1 MKKQSFLKTLSS
13 DALYNQFLSPILS
26 HDTGIDPERLT
37 QFALALIGQASI
49 YRKRPGISEILNQL
63 ANELQHADPRLE
75 QKFFG
80 KSFKN
85 PIGLAAGFDKN
96 GVGAGIWEF
105 FGFGYGEIGTVT
117 WHSQKGN
124 PRPRLFRLAKEK
136 AALNRMGFNN
146 NGAKAM
152 LKTLQ
157 KQNIG
162 DPLNRQFVLG
172 INFGKSK
179 VTPLEQAAEDYAAS
193 LEILS
198 PLANYAVI
206 NVSSP
211 NTPGL
216 RELQKPSQ
224 LRRLIRHLKL
234 LNNSLP
240 LLIKIAPDLEDT
252 EIQHIAGVACEEKLS
267 GLIAVN
273 TSLDRLGLDSRIIL
287 QTGRTLQEE
296 AGGLSGSPLQKRA
309 VEVLKLLRKSSVNDI
324 PLIGVGGIDSP
335 KIAWERITAGAS
347 LLQVYTGWIFQGPS
361 LVTNI
366 LKGFSEQ
373 LDLHKFQSISEAIGS
388 NAPWLEA

>member
-1 MKKQSFLKTLSS
+1 MKKHLFLEILSS
-13 DALYNQFLSPILS
+13 DSLYKRFLSPILS
-26 HDTGIDPERLT
+26 KDTGIDPEQLT
-37 QFALALIGQASI
+37 QSALAFLGQASI
-49 YRKRPGISEILNQL
+49 YRKMPGISGIFNQL
-63 ANELQHADPRLE
+63 ANVLHHTDQRLE
-75 QKFFG
+75 QQFFG
-80 KSFKN
+80 KTFKN

-96 GVGAGIWEF
+96 GVAAGIWEF
-105 FGFGYGEIGTVT
+105 FGFGYAEIGTVT

-124 PRPRLFRLAKEK
+124 PRPRLFRLAKEQ

-146 NGAKAM
+146 NGAKSM
-152 LKTLQ
+152 LNTLK
-157 KQNIG
+157 KQNLE

-179 VTPLEQAAEDYAAS
+179 ITPLEQAFEDYAAS

-198 PLANYAVI
+198 PIANYAVI

-216 RELQKPSQ
+216 RELQQPSK
-224 LRRLIRHLKL
+224 LRRLIRHLQSV
-234 LNNSLP
+234 NNSLP

-252 EIQHIAGVACEEKLS
+252 EIQDIASIANEEKLA

-273 TSLDRLGLDSRIIL
+273 TSLDRFGLENRIIL
-287 QTGRTLQEE
+287 QTGKSLLEE

-309 VEVLKLLRKSSVNDI
+309 VEVIKILKKSSVNDL

-335 KIAWERITAGAS
+335 EIAWERITAGAS
-347 LLQVYTGWIFQGPS
+347 LLQVYTGWIFQGPA

-366 LKGFSEQ
+366 LKGFSDQ
-373 LDLHKFQSISEAIGS
+373 LDRHKFKSISEAIGS
-388 NAPWLEA
+388 NAPWL